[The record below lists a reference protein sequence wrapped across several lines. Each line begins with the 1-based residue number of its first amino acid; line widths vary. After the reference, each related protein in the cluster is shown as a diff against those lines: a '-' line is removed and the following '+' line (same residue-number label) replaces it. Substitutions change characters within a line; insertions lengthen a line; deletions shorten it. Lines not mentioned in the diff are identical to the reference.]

1 MIILKDRF
9 DPVLAEHMFE
19 IKRHKKIGV
28 YIEDTGIVEKK
39 ARIAMVKKAIAP
51 YRHAVIVD
59 KIMAEDEIISLD
71 LTKAYEQIYQGELYR
86 LAPKI
91 RWYIL
96 KRGLYLDKIVENH
109 NHGKRL
115 AHVHSMCALALQ
127 IARWHHVDEA
137 QVKICALMHDIY
149 KQADK
154 QSCQQLMAAYF
165 PQYVAQD
172 PALYHQYLGAWFM
185 RHRLG
190 INDRKMY
197 EAIMYHTTGE
207 KTSQLAMII
216 FIADKLDPSRGYDVS
231 HQLAVVK
238 NNLKAGFELVKKEQI
253 AYITKVEGKQIG
265 ITRSCI

>member
-1 MIILKDRF
+1 MIILKDCF
-9 DPVLAEHMFE
+9 DPIMDAHLEK
-19 IKRHKKIGV
+19 IRCHKKIGI
-28 YIEDTGIVEKK
+28 YIEDEGIAPKK
-39 ARIAMVKKAIAP
+39 ERIAMVKKVIAP
-51 YRHAVIVD
+51 YRHVFIVD
-59 KIMAEDEIISLD
+59 KIKTDDEIISLD
-71 LTKAYEQIYQGELYR
+71 LTKAYDQIYQGELYR

-96 KRGLYLDKIVENH
+96 KHGLYLDRIVENH

-154 QSCQQLMAAYF
+154 QSCQQLMMTYF
-165 PQYVAQD
+165 PQYAAQD

-207 KTSQLAMII
+207 KTSKLAMII

-253 AYITKVEGKQIG
+253 AYITQVEGKQIG
-265 ITRSCI
+265 ITRSRI